1 MPVLISGILRDGA
14 GKPVQDCTIQ
24 LSARK
29 TSPTVVVEVT
39 SSSVTD
45 ANGHYSIE
53 AEPGYYSVSLLREG
67 FPPSVAGDIY
77 VVPTDAPDTLNAF
90 LDAPKDADLR
100 PEVMKRFEEMVN
112 RVVDLSGATEEVRKL
127 AEQAAQSAAQSNDAA
142 ALSATAAAESQRQAS
157 HSADAADVSARS
169 AADNARQTA
178 QDVLASAADADSA
191 AKSAQTATEQAGQAK
206 TAADTAQKAQ
216 EEAGVSAQS
225 AAGSAGSAAASA
237 QTAGE
242 HAGNAAASE
251 TSARE
256 SAFTATQ
263 AAEQGD
269 NSAAAAALSEQ
280 HARESSD
287 KAAKSETAAS
297 ASAKSASSS
306 EASARQSAETA
317 ENQKNAATESAN
329 RAEQAR
335 DDALTS
341 RNEAVQAAETAA
353 TDAADKA
360 AGKVSDQLKAAVADD
375 TQRAEAAMAGAESA
389 ALASQGYRDEAR
401 DIAEGLKLGDA
412 STTQKGLVKL
422 SSDDDSDSEA
432 LAATPKAVKK
442 VKDLTNLKAPLDSPE
457 LTGTPTTP
465 TPPLTINNQQIVNA
479 EFVHAAVAALV
490 GSSPEAL
497 DTLAELAQALGND
510 PNFAT
515 TMLNALAGKQPLDG
529 TLTNLS
535 GKDVPA
541 LLQYL
546 GLEETINRAAGS
558 LQKDQNGR
566 DVPQPDT
573 FTCHIGAA
581 RAFSGSVSIGR
592 GGNWTTAEFI
602 VWLESQGAFNHPYW
616 MCKGSWSYA
625 DNRVI
630 TDTGCG
636 NIQLAGAVV
645 EVMGVRS
652 AMTIRITTPTTAT
665 SGHASAQFTYIN
677 HGDGYLPGWHRDFNT
692 ANPPYEYYPVGAP
705 IPWPSDI
712 PPANHALM
720 QGQSFDK
727 SAYPLL
733 AVAYPAG
740 VIPDMRGQTIK
751 GNPTGRGV
759 LTQEQDG
766 IKWHDHG
773 ATIASTDLGSRDTTG
788 FDYGTK
794 SVSVFDYGTK
804 STTGAG
810 AHNHPI
816 SGRTQFGQ
824 AGDVVAMSNTGSDRT
839 NWGAVGGVGDHA
851 HAVGIGAHDHVVG
864 IGAHAHS
871 VYIGAHSH
879 GVTVSPSGQAE
890 NTVKNTAFNYLV
902 RLA

>member
-112 RVVDLSGATEEVRKL
+112 RVVDLSGATEKDRER
-127 AEQAAQSAAQSNDAA
+127 AEQAAQSAEQSKDSAV
-142 ALSATAAAESQRQAS
+142 LSATASAESQRQAAL
-157 HSADAADVSARS
+157 SADAADASARS

-191 AKSAQTATEQAGQAK
+191 AKSAQTA
-206 TAADTAQKAQ
+206 
-216 EEAGVSAQS
+216 
-225 AAGSAGSAAASA
+225 
-237 QTAGE
+237 GE

-263 AAEQGD
+263 AAEQGN

-280 HARESSD
+280 HARESGE
-287 KAAKSETAAS
+287 KAAKSEAAAS

-306 EASARQSAETA
+306 EASALQSAETA

-353 TDAADKA
+353 ADAADKA
-360 AGKVSDQLKAAVADD
+360 AGKVSEQLKAAVADD
-375 TQRAEAAMAGAESA
+375 TQRAEAAMAGAKRA
-389 ALASQGYRDEAR
+389 AEASQGYRDEAR

-412 STTQKGLVKL
+412 STTQKGIVKL

-581 RAFSGSVSIGR
+581 RAFSGSVSIGG
-592 GGNWTTAEFI
+592 GGNWTTVEFI

-645 EVMGVRS
+645 EVMGVRG
-652 AMTIRITTPTTAT
+652 AMTIRITTPTTTAGNGT
-665 SGHASAQFTYIN
+665 PSAQFTYIN